1 MPEISIFIPAYNAEK
16 FLPDV
21 LARISKDAWK
31 MIRSVWIINDGSLDN
46 TQSVISILNQKYP
59 QIKCIHF
66 DKNLGYGAAV
76 KAGLKAIQAEHT
88 DYAICLHADGQYAP
102 ELIPSF
108 VESVESGNCDILQG
122 SRIVSGKA
130 LEGGMPLYKYVSNRM
145 LTLLENNIIGEKLS
159 EYHTGYRAFSREVL
173 LDLPI
178 LENSDDFL
186 FDNQMLLQAFYS
198 IRSERQLM
206 ERLEFDLLFK
216 WFVGLGID
224 DGHVQPRIIGP
235 ITGRPDDGAD
245 RDVPGRHGSD
255 TQR

>member
-130 LEGGMPLYKYVSNRM
+130 LEGGMPLYKYYAGKM
-145 LTLLENNIIGEKLS
+145 LNIIENKVFKLS
-159 EYHTGYRAFSREVL
+159 LTDYHSGYLCYSKKAMEQIPFMKLS
-173 LDLPI
+173 
-178 LENSDDFL
+178 NS
-186 FDNQMLLQAFYS
+186 FD
-198 IRSERQLM
+198 
-206 ERLEFDLLFK
+206 FDLEIIASARKLGLNIGEIGIPTRYANEVSYLNPMTYGLRVLRVLF
-216 WFVGLGID
+216 
-224 DGHVQPRIIGP
+224 RY
-235 ITGRPDDGAD
+235 TREYY
-245 RDVPGRHGSD
+245 
-255 TQR
+255 

>member
-31 MIRSVWIINDGSLDN
+31 MIRSVRIINDGSLDN

-130 LEGGMPLYKYVSNRM
+130 LEGGMPLYKYYAGKM
-145 LTLLENNIIGEKLS
+145 LNIIENKVFKLS
-159 EYHTGYRAFSREVL
+159 LTDYHSGYMCYSRKAITEIPFLKLSNSFDIDIEIIASARKLGLNIGEIGIPTRYANEVSYLNSMTYGLRVLRVLFRYTREYY
-173 LDLPI
+173 
-178 LENSDDFL
+178 
-186 FDNQMLLQAFYS
+186 
-198 IRSERQLM
+198 
-206 ERLEFDLLFK
+206 
-216 WFVGLGID
+216 
-224 DGHVQPRIIGP
+224 
-235 ITGRPDDGAD
+235 
-245 RDVPGRHGSD
+245 
-255 TQR
+255 